1 MPLVKIYA
9 PERTNPPRSFA
20 EISDGVQDALV
31 AHANVPPNS
40 RFYLFIR
47 LERDEIVADPSY
59 GGVTR
64 SKNVI
69 VIEITLNAG
78 PDGRGQEGAVCRNR
92 LAAGENRRQAGRRRD
107 LADRGDEGKLV
118 VRRRPGHLRLTTVRT
133 SEHFARMRR
142 RFGLLWAP
150 A

>member
-9 PERTNPPRSFA
+9 PKTKSAQDLRR
-20 EISDGVQDALV
+20 ISDGVQDALV
-31 AHANVPPNS
+31 AHANVPANS

-64 SKNVI
+64 SENMI

-78 PDGRGQEGAVCRNR
+78 RTLEVKKALYAGIASRLESAGVRPDDVVISLIEVTKENWSFGGGRATYV
-92 LAAGENRRQAGRRRD
+92 
-107 LADRGDEGKLV
+107 
-118 VRRRPGHLRLTTVRT
+118 
-133 SEHFARMRR
+133 
-142 RFGLLWAP
+142 
-150 A
+150 

>member
-1 MPLVKIYA
+1 MKIYA
-9 PERTNPPRSFA
+9 PKRSKSA
-20 EISDGVQDALV
+20 KELRKISDGVQDALV
-31 AHANVPPNS
+31 AHANVPANS

-78 PDGRGQEGAVCRNR
+78 RTVEVKKALYAGIVSRLEKIGVRPDDVVISLIEVTKENWSFGGGRATYV
-92 LAAGENRRQAGRRRD
+92 
-107 LADRGDEGKLV
+107 
-118 VRRRPGHLRLTTVRT
+118 
-133 SEHFARMRR
+133 
-142 RFGLLWAP
+142 
-150 A
+150 

>member
-9 PERTNPPRSFA
+9 PKRSKSA
-20 EISDGVQDALV
+20 RQLRKISDGIQEALV

-64 SKNVI
+64 SKNAI
-69 VIEITLNAG
+69 FIEITLNAG
-78 PDGRGQEGAVCRNR
+78 RTLEVKKALYAGIASRLETLGVRPDDVVILLIEVTKENWSFGGGRATY
-92 LAAGENRRQAGRRRD
+92 A
-107 LADRGDEGKLV
+107 
-118 VRRRPGHLRLTTVRT
+118 
-133 SEHFARMRR
+133 
-142 RFGLLWAP
+142 
-150 A
+150 

>member
-9 PERTNPPRSFA
+9 PKTKSAQDLRR
-20 EISDGVQDALV
+20 ISDGVQDALV
-31 AHANVPPNS
+31 AHANVPANS

-64 SKNVI
+64 SENLV

-78 PDGRGQEGAVCRNR
+78 RTVEVKKALYAGIASRLEKLGVRPDDVVILLIEVTKENWSFGGGRATYV
-92 LAAGENRRQAGRRRD
+92 
-107 LADRGDEGKLV
+107 
-118 VRRRPGHLRLTTVRT
+118 
-133 SEHFARMRR
+133 
-142 RFGLLWAP
+142 
-150 A
+150 

>member
-9 PERTNPPRSFA
+9 PKTRSA
-20 EISDGVQDALV
+20 QDLQKISDGVQDALV
-31 AHANVPPNS
+31 AHANVPANS

-64 SKNVI
+64 SENLV

-78 PDGRGQEGAVCRNR
+78 RTVEVKKALYAGIASRLESLGVRPDDVIISLIEVTKENWSFGGGRATYV
-92 LAAGENRRQAGRRRD
+92 
-107 LADRGDEGKLV
+107 
-118 VRRRPGHLRLTTVRT
+118 
-133 SEHFARMRR
+133 
-142 RFGLLWAP
+142 
-150 A
+150 